1 MTLSVLA
8 GNPARRL
15 YEAMGFTAQETRG
28 QEIEMRYTPRAPRAP
43 LATSAARSAA

>member
-1 MTLSVLA
+1 MTLSVLD

-28 QEIEMRYTPRAPRAP
+28 QEIEMRYTPRARAP